1 MFFQTYGHYG
11 LNNFCFDCI
20 NLLFQA
26 AGDTQTQPTEP
37 PICGDVPPFQK
48 EAPIDLK
55 QQPSLMR
62 EVTASITETLSSCQL
77 ASQGKKLRTGDQ
89 SVASTK
95 IITLVTEPP
104 NTQPSE
110 KITSGHVSQILQDGK
125 VTTALSSSLGDD
137 TLDNE

>member
-1 MFFQTYGHYG
+1 
-11 LNNFCFDCI
+11 
-20 NLLFQA
+20 
-26 AGDTQTQPTEP
+26 
-37 PICGDVPPFQK
+37 
-48 EAPIDLK
+48 
-55 QQPSLMR
+55 MR